1 MINFLSRAFSSVSGI
16 PSSTR
21 ILSAI
26 VIVDV
31 LGVWTYECIYRAAF
45 ISLGYD
51 NCFLIL
57 SCLGIK
63 AYQRKIEGES
73 NECKVDAD

>member
-1 MINFLSRAFSSVSGI
+1 MTQFLAKAFSSVSGI

-26 VIVDV
+26 VILDV
-31 LGVWTYECIYRAAF
+31 LGVWTFECVARSAF
-45 ISLGYD
+45 LPLGYD

-73 NECKVDAD
+73 NECKVDAN